1 MARRQMLRGKLTI
14 DSVIQADTDINRG
27 LAVGCAVETL
37 EGDGPPHRVYASAD
51 VDLQAT
57 VRVELIRQKLAYP
70 FLIHFISGKGFLLV
84 EDA

>member
-1 MARRQMLRGKLTI
+1 
-14 DSVIQADTDINRG
+14 
-27 LAVGCAVETL
+27 VGCAVEAL

-57 VRVELIRQKLAYP
+57 VRAELIRETLAYP